1 MIDTTAPGRPTSPAA
16 PRRGARSTGTRA
28 AIDTAGSRAA
38 RHAAS
43 VIVIAPTAAAVA
55 A

>member
-16 PRRGARSTGTRA
+16 PRRGAVSTGTPG
-28 AIDTAGSRAA
+28 IDSGSFAA
-38 RHAAS
+38 RAVAS
-43 VIVIAPTAAAVA
+43 VTPTASAVA

>member
-16 PRRGARSTGTRA
+16 PRRGVVSSGTPGIGTGT
-28 AIDTAGSRAA
+28 IAA
-38 RHAAS
+38 RAAAS
-43 VIVIAPTAAAVA
+43 VAQTAAAVA

>member
-16 PRRGARSTGTRA
+16 PRRGAVSTGTPGPA
-28 AIDTAGSRAA
+28 LGTSAA
-38 RHAAS
+38 RAAAS
-43 VIVIAPTAAAVA
+43 VAPTASAVA